1 MFEGTKHD
9 GQSPIVFTK
18 GANLNEGCTQFWQ
31 LWDYLVP
38 PSGKAQTAQGEMIRI
53 AGKVYHEL
61 KDNGGMN
68 WDNDFRKMLKSFV
81 TYAQLGVP
89 LTNDAKA
96 AKKVTGIL
104 NQCGKNGY
112 CNDYM
117 CDLLCYLAVEWVS
130 QNPNVIAPLEA
141 DYSR

>member
-1 MFEGTKHD
+1 MFEGIKHD
-9 GQSPIVFTK
+9 GKSPIVFTE
-18 GANLNEGCTQFWQ
+18 GANLNEALIQFWQ

-81 TYAQLGVP
+81 KYAQLGVP

-104 NQCGKNGY
+104 NRCGNNGF
-112 CNDYM
+112 CNDHM
-117 CDLLCYLAVEWVS
+117 CDLLCYLAVDWVS

>member
-1 MFEGTKHD
+1 MFEGIKHD
-9 GQSPIVFTK
+9 GKSPIVFTK
-18 GANLNEGCTQFWQ
+18 EAGLNDGLIQFWQ

-38 PSGKAQTAQGEMIRI
+38 PSGKARTAQGEMIRI
-53 AGKVYHEL
+53 AGRVYHEL

-68 WDNDFRKMLKSFV
+68 WDNDFRKMLKCFV
-81 TYAQLGVP
+81 KYAQLGVP

-104 NQCGKNGY
+104 KQCGNNDY

-130 QNPNVIAPLEA
+130 QNPNVIPPLEA